1 MHTDI
6 EGFNMKTY
14 RIYASQIVY
23 HYRDVVAES
32 AEKAEEI
39 AFEHDSGMYWE
50 EFQYGDWQIDEVKE
64 VQQ

>member
-1 MHTDI
+1 MR
-6 EGFNMKTY
+6 TY
-14 RIYASQIVY
+14 RIYASQMVY

-32 AEKAEEI
+32 EEQAEEI

-64 VQQ
+64 ITE